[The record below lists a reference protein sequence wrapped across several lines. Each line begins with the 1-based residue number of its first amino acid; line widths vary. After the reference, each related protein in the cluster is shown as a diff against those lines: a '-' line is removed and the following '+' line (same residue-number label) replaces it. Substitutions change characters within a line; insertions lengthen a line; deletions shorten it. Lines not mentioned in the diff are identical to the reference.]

1 MTCANER
8 ARWGKQAEDWACEL
22 LRSQGA
28 EILQRN
34 FRRRC
39 GELDLIAIH
48 AGVLLIVEVRLRRH
62 RQFGGAAA
70 SITFAKRQRLVRT
83 TQLWLQAHPDY
94 AHYPVRFDV
103 IAIEPS
109 NEGRWRRQWLP
120 HTFTC

>member
-22 LRSQGA
+22 LRARGA

-39 GELDLIAIH
+39 GELDLVALH

-62 RQFGGAAA
+62 RKFGGAAA
-70 SITFAKRQRLVRT
+70 SITFAKQQRLVRT
-83 TQLWLQAHPDY
+83 TQVWLQVHPDY

-109 NEGRWRRQWLP
+109 TEGRWRRQWLP
-120 HTFTC
+120 HAFTC